1 MQIPFSKYHGTGND
15 FILIDNRK
23 LHWKVT
29 GEEIVSLCNRHFGIG
44 ADGLMLLSE
53 QKGFDFHMTYYNSDG
68 KESSMCGNGGRCM
81 TIFARS
87 LGLTGQEAKFSA
99 IDGEHI
105 ARIHR
110 KGNADIVKL
119 KMRDVTVEED
129 EPGHLFMNTGS
140 PHYVVIS
147 KDIEHLDIVTEA
159 RNIRYNDRF
168 REEGTNVDFAEVTI
182 DPIFVR
188 SYERGVEDETLS
200 CGTGVTASAL
210 AAAIRVPG
218 RKAPLRVRTRG
229 GELRVYYRQAR
240 NSFTDVWLEGE
251 AVFVYSGTIM
261 SK

>member
-1 MQIPFSKYHGTGND
+1 
-15 FILIDNRK
+15 
-23 LHWKVT
+23 
-29 GEEIVSLCNRHFGIG
+29 
-44 ADGLMLLSE
+44 
-53 QKGFDFHMTYYNSDG
+53 
-68 KESSMCGNGGRCM
+68 
-81 TIFARS
+81 
-87 LGLTGQEAKFSA
+87 
-99 IDGEHI
+99 
-105 ARIHR
+105 
-110 KGNADIVKL
+110 
-119 KMRDVTVEED
+119 
-129 EPGHLFMNTGS
+129 MNTGS